1 MNLIN
6 VDVQTDGKETL
17 VMNVSSY
24 LDASMEVVRIVLQT
38 KVCQTLVIVTKGG
51 LGLFATKPFVPKTV
65 VPPMD
70 IAIRYFLGKFFFMSK
85 YFDFYYSLMSAIVK
99 LAGKVNTARNVYHFG
114 IVLTRE
120 KMHAKNPMTAFAT
133 RAIMMLDALLLL
145 ENNVKYLKN
154 TLRC

>member
-24 LDASMEVVRIVLQT
+24 LVASMEVVRIVLQT

-51 LGLFATKPFVPKTV
+51 QGLFVTKPFVPKTV

-70 IAIRYFLGKFFFMSK
+70 IAIRYVFRK
-85 YFDFYYSLMSAIVK
+85 I
-99 LAGKVNTARNVYHFG
+99 HFH
-114 IVLTRE
+114 VE
-120 KMHAKNPMTAFAT
+120 
-133 RAIMMLDALLLL
+133 LL
-145 ENNVKYLKN
+145 
-154 TLRC
+154 